1 MQQADTSVRAL
12 ILQALEQ
19 TYSETRRTA
28 YVTAPLVNGKGKLA
42 PLFLVDENPRE
53 IVFARSKRLARAL
66 GGRPL
71 LVVRIPGDDCIFFWR
86 HGASRTAGS
95 MIGSPRGK

>member
-19 TYSETRRTA
+19 TYSETRRA
-28 YVTAPLVNGKGKLA
+28 ACVTAPLVNGKGKLGL
-42 PLFLVDENPRE
+42 LFPIDENPYE

-66 GGRPL
+66 GGRPY
-71 LVVRIPGDDCIFFWR
+71 
-86 HGASRTAGS
+86 S
-95 MIGSPRGK
+95 